1 MNKLGEFVLNKRK
14 NLALTQVEYADR
26 IGITAV
32 TLSKIENGEEIG
44 SNVLRKLSTF
54 LNISPKVLREMML
67 YIYEDNE

>member
-67 YIYEDNE
+67 YNYEDNE

>member
-67 YIYEDNE
+67 YTYEDNE